1 MKMKKLAVAL
11 IVALGATVA
20 QATTYNLTTSLNPV
34 AQTGTNNVTGSF
46 SDILNFTVANPYTL
60 VAGAVMD
67 VPLSFT
73 LPGGGITVSIADI
86 TGLTASLYNGFGAVG
101 TALGSQ
107 GASDYLSMSGI
118 LAAGSYSLKITGTGN
133 GQNGYGL
140 YTYTAFAQAVPEPES
155 YAMFLAGLGLM
166 GFVAARRRA

>member
-1 MKMKKLAVAL
+1 MKLKKLAAAL

-20 QATTYNLTTSLNPV
+20 QANTYTISSPLNPV
-34 AQTGTNNVTGSF
+34 AQTGSYGVTGSF
-46 SDILNFTVANPYTL
+46 TDILNFTVADPYTL

-73 LPGGGITVSIADI
+73 LPGGGFTVTIADI
-86 TGLTASLYNGFGAVG
+86 TGLTAYLYNGFGAVG

-107 GASDYLSMSGI
+107 GPSDYLSMSGI
-118 LAAGSYSLKITGTGN
+118 LAAGSYSLMITGTGN